1 MLQFELKNILHSKL
15 PNSHQNENLKN
26 KEKIKNKT
34 LKKTKKKVRALESYT
49 LYSKYYCS

>member
-34 LKKTKKKVRALESYT
+34 LKKQRKR
-49 LYSKYYCS
+49 